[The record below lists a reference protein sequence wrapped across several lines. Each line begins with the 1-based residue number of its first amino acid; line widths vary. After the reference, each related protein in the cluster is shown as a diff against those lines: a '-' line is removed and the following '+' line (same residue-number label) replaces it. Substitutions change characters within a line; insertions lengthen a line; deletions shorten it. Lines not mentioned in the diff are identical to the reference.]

1 MAIYHASLKVFA
13 RSAGQS
19 ATAAAAYRAG
29 LCLNDTRTGVSH
41 DYRRRSGVVSVTLLA
56 PDGSPSWA
64 NDAEKLWNAAEAA
77 ERRSNACVARE
88 LEVSL
93 PEELT
98 APQRAELAHDLAQ
111 LLVDRYGVAVL
122 AAIHEPGSRNDVRN
136 HHVHLLFSTR
146 KLGPNGFGAKVRLL
160 DDRSTGPR
168 EIRALRAEVSS
179 CINVA
184 LEKANKPQRVDH
196 RTLLLQAR
204 DAARRG
210 DLDEVAALSR
220 EPTRHLGRATTA
232 YTHRGRSTH
241 RAHEQEELLRSNA
254 ELLRQAQQRLSA
266 LRREL
271 ARHQPTTARKKK
283 TLSRTARRPVGAD
296 RANAFLA
303 GNHSWSNHSITDK
316 ATRMYVEE
324 LRRTAE
330 RIREAT
336 AQAVSS
342 DLEIAA
348 LARWLAAS
356 KKNSAFLRR
365 IHDAE
370 AVLRVAEEEFIQA
383 RRAFG
388 EASVQR
394 GMAEDALMTLDRSK
408 PPAYN
413 FLSRRQ
419 WAQKRRAQKALAD
432 NETQAE
438 LALWKNVREGGTLP
452 VAVAIAKQSLVR
464 EWNALRTAEE
474 KTHTPTNFPASQ
486 DGAERVPTPA
496 RSGRSSK
503 GRRP

>member
-29 LCLNDTRTGVSH
+29 LRLNDTRTGVSH

-64 NDAEKLWNAAEAA
+64 NDAEMLWNAAEAA

-93 PEELT
+93 PEELN
-98 APQRAELAHDLAQ
+98 AQQRADLAHDLAQ

-146 KLGPNGFGAKVRLL
+146 KLGPNGFGAKVRIL
-160 DDRSTGPR
+160 DDRSTGPS

-204 DAARRG
+204 DAAKRG
-210 DLDEVAALSR
+210 DLDAVAALSR
-220 EPTRHLGRATTA
+220 QPTRHFGRATTA

-241 RAHEQEELLRSNA
+241 RAREQEELLRSNA
-254 ELLRQAQQRLSA
+254 ELLRQAQQRVSA
-266 LRREL
+266 LRKEL
-271 ARHQPTTARKKK
+271 ARNQSITARKKA
-283 TLSRTARRPVGAD
+283 LPRTARRPVGAN
-296 RANAFLA
+296 RANAFFA
-303 GNHSWSNHSITDK
+303 GNHSWAKYSITDK
-316 ATRMYVEE
+316 ATHMYLDE
-324 LRRTAE
+324 LLNTVN
-330 RIREAT
+330 RIRAAT
-336 AQAVSS
+336 TQALIS
-342 DLEIAA
+342 DAELAA
-348 LARWLAAS
+348 LARWMAAS

-365 IHDAE
+365 VHDAE

-394 GMAEDALMTLDRSK
+394 GIAEDALMTLDRSK

-419 WAQKRRAQKALAD
+419 WAQKRRAQKALA
-432 NETQAE
+432 EGVAQAE
-438 LALWKNVREGGTLP
+438 RTLLRSVREGGELP
-452 VAVAIAKQSLVR
+452 VAIAVAKQGLVR
-464 EWNALRTAEE
+464 EWNALRTAEQ
-474 KTHTPTNFPASQ
+474 KTHSPTNFPISQ
-486 DGAERVPTPA
+486 GGTERVPTPA

>member
-13 RSAGQS
+13 RSAGQT

-29 LCLNDTRTGVSH
+29 LRLNDKRTGVSH
-41 DYRRRSGVVSVTLLA
+41 DYRRRSGVVSVTLFA

-146 KLGPNGFGAKVRLL
+146 KLGPNGFAEKLRIL
-160 DDRSTGPR
+160 DDRSTGPG
-168 EIRALRAEVSS
+168 EVRALRAEVSS

-210 DLDEVAALSR
+210 DLDAVAALSR

-241 RAHEQEELLRSNA
+241 RAHEREELLRSNA
-254 ELLRQAQQRLSA
+254 ELLRQAQQRVSA
-266 LRREL
+266 LRKEL
-271 ARHQPTTARKKK
+271 ARHQSNTARKKR
-283 TLSRTARRPVGAD
+283 TLSRTARRPVGANQ
-296 RANAFLA
+296 ANTFLA

-348 LARWLAAS
+348 LARWMAAS
-356 KKNSAFLRR
+356 KKNSAVLRR
-365 IHDAE
+365 VHEAE
-370 AVLRVAEEEFIQA
+370 AVLSDAEAQFMGAREEFGKACA
-383 RRAFG
+383 R
-388 EASVQR
+388 R
-394 GMAEDALMTLDRSK
+394 GMAEETLRSSDKNK

-432 NETQAE
+432 NATQAE

-464 EWNALRTAEE
+464 EWNALRTAEQE
-474 KTHTPTNFPASQ
+474 KRTTVKLPISKG
-486 DGAERVPTPA
+486 GAERVPTPA